1 VKTVRCI
8 TCLIGLA
15 VFVGLE
21 NPRAYAQAEVDPD
34 HYETRDPEPLPQA
47 NTNAPSPVDKIH
59 YAGNFVLPYRLQCN
73 RSSLPPGKYSIAV
86 ESEGGTVNVTV
97 SRKGH
102 STKIEVIT
110 KRKRPNHRRSILVVE
125 RNGSNHQLSVIQV
138 AQSAL
143 LFSPT
148 LGFEHPVDRKRR
160 NIQELLLISADSRR

>member
-34 HYETRDPEPLPQA
+34 HYETRDPEPLQQA

-73 RSSLPPGKYSIAV
+73 RSSLA
-86 ESEGGTVNVTV
+86 
-97 SRKGH
+97 SRQ
-102 STKIEVIT
+102 
-110 KRKRPNHRRSILVVE
+110 ILNCSRVRG
-125 RNGSNHQLSVIQV
+125 RNGQRHCKS
-138 AQSAL
+138 
-143 LFSPT
+143 
-148 LGFEHPVDRKRR
+148 KRSFDE
-160 NIQELLLISADSRR
+160 N

>member
-1 VKTVRCI
+1 MKTVRCI

-34 HYETRDPEPLPQA
+34 HYETRDPEPLQQA

-73 RSSLPPGKYSIAV
+73 RSSLASRQILNCSRV
-86 ESEGGTVNVTV
+86 RTVNVTV

>member
-1 VKTVRCI
+1 MKTVRCI

-34 HYETRDPEPLPQA
+34 HYETRDPEPLQQA

-73 RSSLPPGKYSIAV
+73 RSSLASRQILNCSRV
-86 ESEGGTVNVTV
+86 RTVNVTV

-110 KRKRPNHRRSILVVE
+110 EEKTSE
-125 RNGSNHQLSVIQV
+125 SQ
-138 AQSAL
+138 AQHIGCGTQRIEPPAFGDPSSTVGPS
-143 LFSPT
+143 FQPYF
-148 LGFEHPVDRKRR
+148 GF
-160 NIQELLLISADSRR
+160 

>member
-34 HYETRDPEPLPQA
+34 HYETRDPEPLQQA

-73 RSSLPPGKYSIAV
+73 RSSLASRQILNCSRV
-86 ESEGGTVNVTV
+86 RTVNVTV

-110 KRKRPNHRRSILVVE
+110 EEKTSE
-125 RNGSNHQLSVIQV
+125 SQ
-138 AQSAL
+138 AQHIGCGTQRIEPPAFGDPSSTVGPS
-143 LFSPT
+143 FQPYF
-148 LGFEHPVDRKRR
+148 GF
-160 NIQELLLISADSRR
+160 

>member
-1 VKTVRCI
+1 MKTVRCI

-73 RSSLPPGKYSIAV
+73 RSSMASRQILNCSRV
-86 ESEGGTVNVTV
+86 RTVNVTV

-110 KRKRPNHRRSILVVE
+110 EEKTSE
-125 RNGSNHQLSVIQV
+125 SQ
-138 AQSAL
+138 AQHIGCGTQRIEPPAFGDPSSTVGPS
-143 LFSPT
+143 FQPYF
-148 LGFEHPVDRKRR
+148 GF
-160 NIQELLLISADSRR
+160 